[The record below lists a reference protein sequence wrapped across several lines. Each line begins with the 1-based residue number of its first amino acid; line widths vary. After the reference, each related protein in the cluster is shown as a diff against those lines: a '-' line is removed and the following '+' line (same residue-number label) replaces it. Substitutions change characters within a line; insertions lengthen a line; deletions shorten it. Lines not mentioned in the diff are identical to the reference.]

1 LKVSKD
7 LPGVPLAGFSILVS
21 KMKRTMKIEKQE
33 LHYFEDEKKKKK
45 LQLAADAIDR
55 LAKSMHSTLH
65 VRVQFFVLRMILYF

>member
-33 LHYFEDEKKKKK
+33 LHYFEEDEKKN
-45 LQLAADAIDR
+45 
-55 LAKSMHSTLH
+55 
-65 VRVQFFVLRMILYF
+65 FNWLRMQSIDLQNPCTLRSTSSPIFCS

>member
-7 LPGVPLAGFSILVS
+7 LPGVPLAGFSISVS

-33 LHYFEDEKKKKK
+33 LHYFEEDEKKK

-65 VRVQFFVLRMILYF
+65 VESNFLFLG